1 MGFDSA
7 DRHSD
12 DPGGSDQ
19 KNGCL
24 AEKFFAKHIVG
35 FRFLTKVI
43 KQSFN
48 ITNFDSFKLIYA
60 DIYRK

>member
-24 AEKFFAKHIVG
+24 AEKFFA
-35 FRFLTKVI
+35 
-43 KQSFN
+43 
-48 ITNFDSFKLIYA
+48 
-60 DIYRK
+60 